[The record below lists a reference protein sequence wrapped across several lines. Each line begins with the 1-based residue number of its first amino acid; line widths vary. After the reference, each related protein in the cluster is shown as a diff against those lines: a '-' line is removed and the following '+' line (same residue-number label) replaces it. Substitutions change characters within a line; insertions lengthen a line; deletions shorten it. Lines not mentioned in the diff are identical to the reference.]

1 MHWTV
6 LERHVEREAAH
17 LIDATEPCA
26 WHSDS

>member
-26 WHSDS
+26 RLSDT